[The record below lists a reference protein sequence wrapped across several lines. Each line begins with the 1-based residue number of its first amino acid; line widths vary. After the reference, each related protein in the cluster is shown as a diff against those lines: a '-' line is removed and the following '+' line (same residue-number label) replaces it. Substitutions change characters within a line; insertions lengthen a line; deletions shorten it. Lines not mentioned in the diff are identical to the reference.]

1 MKGLREGSRRK
12 ILRLIDK
19 KLISWWREKEGF
31 YFKEDHSPV
40 VGLRFKNNAED
51 MSLTG
56 GLDGLDDDDLDDDDL
71 DGLDDDEDEDDLEE
85 LENNLQNVE
94 IDSGPVNNEIKTSS
108 IEINNKP
115 KK

>member
-56 GLDGLDDDDLDDDDL
+56 GLDGLDDDLDDDDL
-71 DGLDDDEDEDDLEE
+71 DGLDDDEDDLEE
-85 LENNLQNVE
+85 LKNNLQNVE

>member
-56 GLDGLDDDDLDDDDL
+56 GLDGLDDDDDLDDDDL
-71 DGLDDDEDEDDLEE
+71 DGLDDDEDDLED
-85 LENNLQNVE
+85 L
-94 IDSGPVNNEIKTSS
+94 
-108 IEINNKP
+108 
-115 KK
+115 

>member
-19 KLISWWREKEGF
+19 KLISWWKEKEGF
-31 YFKEDHSPV
+31 YYKEDHSPV
-40 VGLRFKNNAED
+40 DGLRFKNNAED

-56 GLDGLDDDDLDDDDL
+56 GL

>member
-40 VGLRFKNNAED
+40 VGLRFKNNSED

-71 DGLDDDEDEDDLEE
+71 DSLDDDEDDLEE
-85 LENNLQNVE
+85 LKNNLQNVE

>member
-1 MKGLREGSRRK
+1 
-12 ILRLIDK
+12 
-19 KLISWWREKEGF
+19 
-31 YFKEDHSPV
+31 
-40 VGLRFKNNAED
+40 

-71 DGLDDDEDEDDLEE
+71 DSLDDDEDDLEE
-85 LENNLQNVE
+85 LKNNLQNVE

>member
-19 KLISWWREKEGF
+19 KLISWWKEKEGF
-31 YFKEDHSPV
+31 YYKEDHSPV
-40 VGLRFKNNAED
+40 DGLRFKNNAED

-56 GLDGLDDDDLDDDDL
+56 GL

-94 IDSGPVNNEIKTSS
+94 IDSGPVNNKIKTSS
-108 IEINNKP
+108 IEINNKT